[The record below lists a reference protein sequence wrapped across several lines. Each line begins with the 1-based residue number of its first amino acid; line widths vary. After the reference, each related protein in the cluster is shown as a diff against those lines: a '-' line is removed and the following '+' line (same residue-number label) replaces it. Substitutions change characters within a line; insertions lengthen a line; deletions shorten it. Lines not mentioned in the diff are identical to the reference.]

1 MFKKPKKEEEMLVAE
16 YQYRAVITR
25 LVENRGY
32 KVSVQRRTGLNE
44 WTKVRCGLKGV
55 AFPSKSSA
63 EEKARQKMKEQKSL
77 DAKMIEE
84 TASYVIYD
92 N

>member
-1 MFKKPKKEEEMLVAE
+1 MLKKPKKDQEMLVAE

-25 LVENRGY
+25 LVEDRGY
-32 KVSVQRRTGLNE
+32 KASVQRRTGLNE

-55 AFPSKSSA
+55 AFPTKEAA
-63 EEKARQKMKEQKSL
+63 EAMARHKMQIQKSL
-77 DAKMIEE
+77 DAKYLEE
-84 TASYVIYD
+84 TVSYVIYD